1 VERVSCPAEH
11 QRITGHAQTGAAQ
24 KYIVSATRD
33 IHLDD
38 ELKPHV
44 EDWLDLHGSGR
55 HLSGAGRGRLR
66 SLLIPDSVCGSGAE
80 IAVGSFTGMAGFN
93 RR

>member
-1 VERVSCPAEH
+1 MERVSCPAEH

-44 EDWLDLHGSGR
+44 EDWLDLHVPGVTFQE
-55 HLSGAGRGRLR
+55 
-66 SLLIPDSVCGSGAE
+66 PDADGYEAY
-80 IAVGSFTGMAGFN
+80 
-93 RR
+93 